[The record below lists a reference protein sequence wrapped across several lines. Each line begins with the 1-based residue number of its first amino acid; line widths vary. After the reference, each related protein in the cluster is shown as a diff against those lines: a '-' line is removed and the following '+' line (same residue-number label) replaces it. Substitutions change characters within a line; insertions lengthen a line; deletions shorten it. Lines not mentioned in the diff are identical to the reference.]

1 MRNSVL
7 MEAVVVGV
15 MTSATYFA
23 LIQLNTGLTTPWLL
37 FLTDALIHL
46 AFEFAGM
53 NEWWC
58 RQTYK

>member
-1 MRNSVL
+1 

-37 FLTDALIHL
+37 FLTGALIHL
-46 AFEFAGM
+46 VFEFAGM